1 MFVSYVYIYIFTI
14 YIMCIYIYRCFVFSH
29 PWAHSQL
36 CASGPA
42 KNNGCYRR
50 GGKRKSADRV
60 GHPGTQTHGG
70 TTWGQNEVL
79 ILNNPHYVYIYIHNS
94 FLEFI
99 STMWSKRQKLT
110 TAIQG
115 TTTSIFT
122 PEQGII

>member
-1 MFVSYVYIYIFTI
+1 MKKGMLHVCSYVYIYIFTI
-14 YIMCIYIYRCFVFSH
+14 YIYIYNVYIYIDALCFRI
-29 PWAHSQL
+29 A
-36 CASGPA
+36 
-42 KNNGCYRR
+42 
-50 GGKRKSADRV
+50 GKRKSADRV

-70 TTWGQNEVL
+70 TTWEQNEIL

-110 TAIQG
+110 NAIQG